1 MFQAIRPNVHFNFN
15 SNTGTKKK
23 KNFKIYLIK
32 KLISHLN
39 VQANKTKDEKPFG
52 FNSWSDSK
60 TLV

>member
-1 MFQAIRPNVHFNFN
+1 MSLVLISTLTVIQAQ
-15 SNTGTKKK
+15 KKK

>member
-1 MFQAIRPNVHFNFN
+1 MSLVLILTLTVIQAQ
-15 SNTGTKKK
+15 KKK